1 MKVKVFEQKKQ
12 FSDRAYLVYVG
23 EIATVGQHGTVVS
36 VGAVNVV
43 VDDGQEGNVQV
54 FNHFYVVY
62 FDQQKMYACARALM
76 VGFVLIY

>member
-1 MKVKVFEQKKQ
+1 M
-12 FSDRAYLVYVG
+12 YVG

-54 FNHFYVVY
+54 FNQFYVVY
-62 FDQQKMYACARALM
+62 FDQQINAPTC
-76 VGFVLIY
+76 

>member
-1 MKVKVFEQKKQ
+1 MKVRLFEQKKQ

-43 VDDGQEGNVQV
+43 VDDGQEVYVQV
-54 FNHFYVVY
+54 FNHFMLCILTSK
-62 FDQQKMYACARALM
+62 KMYACVRALM